1 MKKERVNLTLQAA
14 LVWSSSHSLTLNS
27 REQCSGKWIAGSS
40 VLALFCSIQWVLC
53 GGECRWRNAKGITL
67 LQKGRS
73 HFWWSQ
79 QRSKNNLVPWYIF
92 TCDCRDINMKMTYS
106 HNCTATMRPQWH
118 WLTDFGCNID
128 CDSSVP
134 VSPPPPA
141 PAPNWERSSRLII
154 LGTD

>member
-14 LVWSSSHSLTLNS
+14 LVWSPSHSLTLNS
-27 REQCSGKWIAGSS
+27 REQCNGQWIAGSS

-79 QRSKNNLVPWYIF
+79 QRSKNDLIPWYIF
-92 TCDCRDINMKMTYS
+92 TCGDCRYINKKMTYS
-106 HNCTATMRPQWH
+106 HNCTATIETIMA
-118 WLTDFGCNID
+118 LTDFGCNID

-134 VSPPPPA
+134 FR